1 VFGELGPS
9 SAITGGVLS
18 QEVVKAVSQKD
29 PPLVNIFLCNPMC
42 GTGYVE
48 NLIDT

>member
-1 VFGELGPS
+1 MFGELGPS